1 MGRAPCCSKIGMNRG
16 PWTPKE
22 DTLLVNYIKA
32 HGEGHWRSLPK
43 NAGLLRCG
51 KSCRLRWLNYLRPDI
66 KRGNIAADEED
77 LIIRL
82 HSLLGNRWSL
92 IAARLPGR
100 TDNEIKNYWNSH
112 LSKKVKNSVKNV
124 QNDHKGASNC
134 VQVPN
139 RRKKKNDNQDNSNGE
154 MIIKTKVHQ
163 PKAVRISPFS
173 ITRNNSIESMV
184 GGSSSNGDGSN
195 NNNGLDHAEALN
207 CPWFWSDHKDAD
219 INGGEALVCENNHSD
234 FVNDYDDA
242 CYFSCQNYSEATENM
257 LDKIYEEYQQ
267 LLEDENELPLDSF
280 VKSLLI

>member
-22 DTLLVNYIKA
+22 DTLLMNYIKA

-43 NAGLLRCG
+43 NAGLFRCG

-66 KRGNIAADEED
+66 KRGNIAPDEED

-92 IAARLPGR
+92 IAARGGNCP
-100 TDNEIKNYWNSH
+100 
-112 LSKKVKNSVKNV
+112 LSTPPSSAP
-124 QNDHKGASNC
+124 ASNC

-139 RRKKKNDNQDNSNGE
+139 RRKKKNDNQDSSNGE

-163 PKAVRISPFS
+163 PKAVRVSPFS

-184 GGSSSNGDGSN
+184 SGSSSNGDGNNN

-219 INGGEALVCENNHSD
+219 INGGEALVCDSD
-234 FVNDYDDA
+234 DDA
-242 CYFSCQNYSEATENM
+242 CYFSCQNYSETTENM

-267 LLEDENELPLDSF
+267 LLQDENELPLDSF

>member
-1 MGRAPCCSKIGMNRG
+1 MNRG

-234 FVNDYDDA
+234 FVNNYDDA